1 MQFTVL
7 AMAKDPAHARS
18 MAKALEE
25 AGFDREDVADDSGF
39 MSGLRCAGV
48 PEQEAHAYAEGV
60 RRGGAVVAVG
70 AADRIEANRA
80 AIVMSRQG
88 ALDIEQ
94 CAAGWKARGWNG
106 RFNAEAGIELETY
119 ALVFGEYPAGAGRVY
134 HAYRGPERRH
144 IEQPYRG
151 SNRRAA

>member
-7 AMAKDPAHARS
+7 AMAKDPAHARA
-18 MAKALEE
+18 MAKALQD
-25 AGFDREDVADDSGF
+25 AGFEREDVADDAGF

-48 PEQEAHAYAEGV
+48 PEPLALAYAEGV

-80 AIVMSRQG
+80 AILMSRQG

-94 CAAGWKARGWNG
+94 CAAGR
-106 RFNAEAGIELETY
+106 
-119 ALVFGEYPAGAGRVY
+119 FGEHPAGAGRVY

-144 IEQPYRG
+144 LDQPYAG
-151 SNRRAA
+151 TNRRVA